1 MSQPRQPCSWG
12 PLDTDLNKAESSCAN
27 SSRSNPGQSASSRLL
42 NDKKRVARFDRART
56 TRGIDW
62 TIACL
67 LVDFVWK
74 KNTTTARFVG
84 SDLWNRCADNE
95 VEETRTREESVVV
108 RKMVMG
114 LENRCQSFEIRES
127 REIIFSRRGRC
138 SSMKRRGE
146 KIGWNKWSR
155 GFSNSW

>member
-42 NDKKRVARFDRART
+42 NDKKRVARFDRTRT

-62 TIACL
+62 TIAWR

-74 KNTTTARFVG
+74 KKTTRFVG
-84 SDLWNRCADNE
+84 SDHGIAVRLRGGRNE
-95 VEETRTREESVVV
+95 DQRGICGGLEDGDGFGELVLTFRDSVEEGNYFFVARSV
-108 RKMVMG
+108 
-114 LENRCQSFEIRES
+114 LENETKGEINPAGAS
-127 REIIFSRRGRC
+127 
-138 SSMKRRGE
+138 
-146 KIGWNKWSR
+146 NV
-155 GFSNSW
+155 GFSNLW